1 MSQRSALDKRRK
13 RTLWTVI
20 IAVVV
25 LVVAAIVGFSVYN
38 SQRSK
43 PVATPKGTVSDG
55 GTDSGLAVAGNG
67 PVRVEVYLDF
77 LCPACKSFETN
88 ANATL
93 DQFVSQNRITL
104 IWHTLGFLD
113 SRSTTNYSTRSA
125 AAAGC
130 ASDFGQLKAYGNA
143 LFASQPPEG
152 SAGLSADQLIDLGGP
167 AGLNSPAFAACVR
180 DQKYKP
186 WVGRITNDAARRGV
200 NATPTLFINGK
211 ETTVNTVDDLKAAIN
226 AAG

>member
-1 MSQRSALDKRRK
+1 
-13 RTLWTVI
+13 
-20 IAVVV
+20 VVV

-43 PVATPKGTVSDG
+43 TVATPKGTVNDG
-55 GTDSGLAVAGNG
+55 GTDSGLAVAGTG
-67 PVRVEVYLDF
+67 PVRVEIYLDF
-77 LCPACKSFETN
+77 LCPACKAFETT
-88 ANATL
+88 AAATF
-93 DQFVSQNRITL
+93 DQLVSDNKITL

-113 SRSTTNYSTRSA
+113 SRSTTHYSTRSA

-143 LFASQPPEG
+143 LFAAQPPEG

-180 DQKYKP
+180 DQKYKD
-186 WVGRITNDAARRGV
+186 WVGRVTNDAARRGV

-211 ETTVNTVDDLKAAIN
+211 ETTVNTIDDLKAAIN
-226 AAG
+226 AAS